1 MPKLI
6 TFLSLLLLVS
16 CGSFKSK
23 EPEKLEKIKSNFLIK
38 AVWVKDSNGIS
49 PNAYRQL
56 PITIDEEKIY
66 IAHARGRV
74 SSLEF
79 STGEEI
85 WQVDTG
91 EQLLSGPGVGGNT
104 LVVTTKEA
112 GVIALS
118 ADKGELLWRTKL
130 VSEVIVSP
138 LIYEEKV
145 FIQSIDGTFN
155 ALNIKTGEKVWV
167 QSRIVPPLSLR
178 GSSRPVIVEDN
189 IVAGFADGKLV
200 SYDIASGKMVWE
212 TTIAVPRGRTDLE
225 RIVDIDGVF
234 SWQDGV
240 LYAVSYQGRI
250 VALSASDGQIIWA
263 REMSSY
269 AGVILEQEQVFV
281 TDAKGFVWALD
292 RQTGAT
298 LWRQEK
304 LEGRNISVPVIM
316 KEALVVT
323 DLAGYVHLLA
333 KDDGHFIDRRK
344 VEDFYRNMD
353 FDISEEYISDMDLK
367 VTSLPKV
374 KENMLVVRDN
384 EGTLG
389 VFKVLPLT
397 N

>member
-1 MPKLI
+1 MPKLL
-6 TFLSLLLLVS
+6 TFLSLLLLIS
-16 CGSFKSK
+16 CGSFSTKG
-23 EPEKLEKIKSNFLIK
+23 PEKLEKVKSNFLIK
-38 AVWVKDSNGIS
+38 SIWFKDAGEIS
-49 PNAYRQL
+49 PSAYRQL
-56 PITIDEEKIY
+56 PVTIDKDIIY
-66 IAHARGRV
+66 IADARGRV
-74 SSLEF
+74 SALEF
-79 STGEEI
+79 STGEKI

-91 EQLLSGPGVGGNT
+91 EQLLAGPGFGENT

-112 GVIALS
+112 GIIALS
-118 ADKGELLWRTKL
+118 ADKGELLWRSTL

-138 LIYEEKV
+138 LIHKEMV

-155 ALNIKTGEKVWV
+155 ALNIKNGEKIWV

-178 GSSRPVIVEDN
+178 GSSHPIIVEDN

-200 SYDIASGKMVWE
+200 SYEIASGKMVWE

-234 SWQDGV
+234 KWNDGV
-240 LYAVSYQGRI
+240 LYAVSYQGRV
-250 VALSASDGQIIWA
+250 VALSASDGQLIWA

-269 AGVILEQEQVFV
+269 AGVNIEQEKIFV

-304 LEGRNISVPVIM
+304 LEGRNVSVPVIM
-316 KEALVVT
+316 DESLVVT
-323 DLAGYVHLLA
+323 DLSGYVHLLS
-333 KDDGHFIDRRK
+333 KDDGRFLDRRK
-344 VEDFYRNMD
+344 VEDFYRNTD

-374 KENMLVVRDN
+374 KDNLLVIRDN
-384 EGTLG
+384 AGSLA
-389 VFKVLPLT
+389 VFKLIPLT